1 LIIALI
7 VVVVAVAM
15 LLISSVLGGS
25 LLGGTT
31 STVSNG
37 LSTQVSVQDAK
48 GKDVTDKVSVASSVQ
63 RPDTLADDDQVIS
76 LTTAWIGKRAVNTP
90 VIITVTDSSFT
101 NDDGLAVYTYTNY
114 EWQLIGTYL
123 IVNHSVSFQADEL
136 TSFAFQVISSQ
147 PEPTPS
153 PTPAP
158 TPEPTPEPVVE
169 VVDYG
174 DYDEVQDG
182 LFIQTN
188 TMALNGSYVIAVI
201 TGDDAEDSDVT
212 FFDANSTDDDQI
224 TARVLLNYSGQELR
238 TVDAEV
244 GKTADGRYYMIDD
257 VVDGMLWTAVAS
269 DTVKSA
275 ERFSLE
281 NHEKFLNLDEDNEN
295 VVMDENNERTRW
307 LYETVDV
314 EDGDDFNTLTYVVSP
329 DTYYSEVLEM
339 VAQALNESEAE
350 GADADNKQVLQ
361 FTMTDDQDKAI
372 TVVLFQLSSSEETV
386 STDVFTGTLVLT
398 STPSALDDLEATP
411 RPTSTPDTA
420 GATNGLTPSTGSNN
434 NSNNNTNNSNNN
446 NNNNNNNTT
455 TTVPTAVPATT
466 QPSEQPIVT
475 PPTDTGSTNTG
486 TGSAGTSSD
495 ASSGTTGGSTGT
507 GGNNAEEPAT

>member
-1 LIIALI
+1 
-7 VVVVAVAM
+7 
-15 LLISSVLGGS
+15 
-25 LLGGTT
+25 
-31 STVSNG
+31 
-37 LSTQVSVQDAK
+37 
-48 GKDVTDKVSVASSVQ
+48 
-63 RPDTLADDDQVIS
+63 
-76 LTTAWIGKRAVNTP
+76 
-90 VIITVTDSSFT
+90 
-101 NDDGLAVYTYTNY
+101 
-114 EWQLIGTYL
+114 
-123 IVNHSVSFQADEL
+123 
-136 TSFAFQVISSQ
+136 
-147 PEPTPS
+147 
-153 PTPAP
+153 
-158 TPEPTPEPVVE
+158 
-169 VVDYG
+169 
-174 DYDEVQDG
+174 
-182 LFIQTN
+182 
-188 TMALNGSYVIAVI
+188 
-201 TGDDAEDSDVT
+201 
-212 FFDANSTDDDQI
+212 
-224 TARVLLNYSGQELR
+224 VLLNYSGQELR

-446 NNNNNNNTT
+446 TNNSNNNNNNNNNNTT

-475 PPTDTGSTNTG
+475 PPTNTGSTNTG
-486 TGSAGTSSD
+486 TGSAGTGSD